1 MIAFGDRMQAVRKEA
16 GLKQEDVGK
25 IMGVSQN
32 RISKYEM
39 GRAEPSFEFIVK
51 FCKHFNVMP
60 NYLFDFPDLA
70 ETAMRIS
77 RDPYADLSVEHRAA
91 LDAMADIFRQQE
103 AAGAAKEA

>member
-51 FCKHFNVMP
+51 FCKHFSVTP
-60 NYLFDFPDLA
+60 NFLFGFPDLPI
-70 ETAMRIS
+70 TAIS
-77 RDPYADLSVEHRAA
+77 VPRAPYDDLSVEHRAA
-91 LDAMADIFRQQE
+91 LDALADIFRQQE